1 MPDRVEIFEDVA
13 GQFRWSRIAGNG
25 ERISQGESH
34 PREAD
39 AERAARRAN
48 RDLYPEPQD

>member
-1 MPDRVEIFEDVA
+1 MPDRVVVYGDAA
-13 GQFRWSRIAGNG
+13 GEYRWHRVAGNG
-25 ERISQGESH
+25 ELISQGESH

-39 AERAARRAN
+39 ALRAARRAN